1 MVRLKQLR
9 GKGTAVTTNV
19 IALALAIERNDP
31 ELDGLN
37 QKESNNLFGLSA
49 ANRVRDDWVDD
60 ERLQV
65 ARDYLCATGRLRGPA
80 GRVGCR
86 AARTP
91 RATRPATHAVWCV
104 ARGRL
109 RACAHVATA
118 HPVASVAVLLLRDR
132 RCCVARARA
141 RQVLLSPWSSALRRP
156 RPPRDARGVA
166 AAATAAV
173 VAASAPPPCVGSSL
187 LGGGCAG
194 GWWAGYGMEAQPSMP
209 A

>member
-65 ARDYLCATGRLRGPA
+65 ARDYLACDPAQQDVFVAPPVASAAERL
-80 GRVGCR
+80 
-86 AARTP
+86 ARTP
-91 RATRPATHAVWCV
+91 QGTNHSQ
-104 ARGRL
+104 AR
-109 RACAHVATA
+109 
-118 HPVASVAVLLLRDR
+118 
-132 RCCVARARA
+132 
-141 RQVLLSPWSSALRRP
+141 
-156 RPPRDARGVA
+156 
-166 AAATAAV
+166 
-173 VAASAPPPCVGSSL
+173 
-187 LGGGCAG
+187 
-194 GWWAGYGMEAQPSMP
+194 
-209 A
+209 